1 MICPHCQKQN
11 YNELAEV
18 CAYCHQPMQNV
29 VENNSQTQ
37 ETYQQEVPQSVYQAP
52 PQPVYQQPV
61 YQQPP
66 QPVYQQPVYQQPPQ
80 PVYQQPVYQQ
90 PPQPAYQQPVYQQP
104 GKYCPVCGNICD
116 PKAAVCVRCGTNL
129 SRISTEPDV
138 PSTGLKV
145 LSFFIPLIGIILYA
159 VYSSDK
165 PQSAKAY
172 GKMALISFCIGFG
185 SYILLY
191 FFIFLIAMFA

>member
-18 CAYCHQPMQNV
+18 CAYCNQPMKNV
-29 VENNSQTQ
+29 VENNSQPQ
-37 ETYQQEVPQSVYQAP
+37 ETYQQEVPQPVYQAP

-66 QPVYQQPVYQQPPQ
+66 QPT
-80 PVYQQPVYQQ
+80 YQQPVYQQ

-104 GKYCPVCGNICD
+104 PQPVYQQPGKYCPVCGNICD
-116 PKAAVCVRCGTNL
+116 SKAAICVRCGTDL

-191 FFIFLIAMFA
+191 FFIFLIVMFA